1 MTALRYCKGCFEKQ
15 QQINELVEENARL
28 KAQVH
33 SQERS
38 VKEGAFG
45 SSTPSSKIPIKA
57 NTLWERQ
64 ARCGGTKP
72 GHPGHG
78 REALREGQA
87 DRVERVVLAQERCP
101 QCDVRLLSRGLQRR
115 SVIDLHPVR
124 VEKVLLRLERKRCP
138 KCGRRFQARAPGVLP
153 KSLYGNALL
162 THVAEGH
169 YLHGIP
175 LGVIERPIDHAQGRE
190 LVERQTG
197 LGHGSLVQAL
207 RQVGR
212 RLEGVTDALVEE
224 YRRCPVKHADETG
237 WRTDGQNGYV
247 WLFATETISL
257 FRFRQSRS
265 AAVAREV
272 LGSKRLPGVLV
283 VDRYHGYNKTPC
295 AIEYCYAHL
304 KRDTEGILKDFPD
317 EPEVAAFVEA
327 MAPTLAE
334 AMTLRTL
341 RLPRKEFRRRALRTK
356 RRIIA
361 LAHRQAR
368 HPAIWKIQKIFRENA
383 PRLYHWARD
392 PTIPAE
398 NNLAER
404 DLRPLVIARKV
415 SFGSQSE
422 AGARTRETLMSVLH
436 TLKKR
441 RLPVPATFQAAL
453 DRLAENPSANPATLL
468 FKPRPRRKPPSPS

>member
-1 MTALRYCKGCFEKQ
+1 MTTLRYCKGCFEKQ
-15 QQINELVEENARL
+15 QQINELLEENARL
-28 KAQVH
+28 KAQAR
-33 SQERS
+33 SRERS

-57 NTLWERQ
+57 NTLSERQ

-78 REALREGQA
+78 REALREAEA
-87 DRVERVVLAQERCP
+87 DRVERVALAQERCP
-101 QCDVRLLSRGLQRR
+101 ECGVRLLSRGLQRR
-115 SVIDLHPVR
+115 SVIDLQPVK
-124 VEKVLLRLERKRCP
+124 VEKVLWRLERKRCP
-138 KCGRRFQARAPGVLP
+138 KCGRRFQARPRGVLP

-162 THVAEGH
+162 AHVAEGH

-175 LGVIERPIDHAQGRE
+175 LGVIER
-190 LVERQTG
+190 QTG
-197 LGHGSLVQAL
+197 LGHGSLAQAL

-212 RLEGVTDALVEE
+212 RLEGATDALVEE
-224 YRRCPVKHADETG
+224 YRRCQVKHADETG

-247 WLFATETISL
+247 WLFATETLSL

-265 AAVAREV
+265 AAVAQEV
-272 LGSKRLPGVLV
+272 LGSQRLPGVLV
-283 VDRYHGYNKTPC
+283 VDRYHGYNKAPC

-334 AMTLRTL
+334 AMSLRRL
-341 RLPRKEFRRRALRTK
+341 RLPRQEFLRRAGRAK
-356 RRIIA
+356 RRIMA

-422 AGARTRETLMSVLH
+422 AGARTRETLMSLLH

-441 RLPVPATFQAAL
+441 RLPVAATFKAAL
-453 DRLAENPSANPATLL
+453 DRLAENPSANPAALL
-468 FKPRPRRKPPSPS
+468 FKPRPPRKPPPPRN

>member
-1 MTALRYCKGCFEKQ
+1 MTDLRYCKGCFEKQ
-15 QQINELVEENARL
+15 QRINELVEENARL
-28 KAQVH
+28 KAKVR

-57 NTLWERQ
+57 STLSERQ
-64 ARCGGTKP
+64 ARCGGRKP
-72 GHPGHG
+72 GHPGQG
-78 REALREGQA
+78 REALGEGQA
-87 DRVERVVLAQERCP
+87 DRVERVVLALERCP
-101 QCDVRLLSRGLQRR
+101 HCDVRLLSRGLQRR
-115 SVIDLHPVR
+115 SVIDLQPVR

-138 KCGRRFQARAPGVLP
+138 KCGRRFQARARGVLP

-175 LGVIERPIDHAQGRE
+175 LGVIER
-190 LVERQTG
+190 QTG
-197 LGHGSLVQAL
+197 LGHGSLAQAL
-207 RQVGR
+207 RPVGR

-224 YRRCPVKHADETG
+224 YRRSPVKHADETG

-247 WLFATETISL
+247 WLFATEAISL

-265 AAVAREV
+265 ASVAQEV
-272 LGSKRLPGVLV
+272 LGTKRLPGVLV
-283 VDRYHGYNKTPC
+283 VDRYHGYNKAPC

-327 MAPTLAE
+327 LVPALAE

-341 RLPRKEFRRRALRTK
+341 RLPRKEFLRRALRTK

-361 LAHRQAR
+361 LAHRPAR

-383 PRLYHWARD
+383 SRLYHWARD
-392 PTIPAE
+392 PTLPAE

-415 SFGSQSE
+415 SFGSQSA
-422 AGARTRETLMSVLH
+422 AGAHTRETLMSVLH

-441 RLPVPATFQAAL
+441 RLPVAATFQDAL
-453 DRLAENPSANPATLL
+453 DRLAENPSANPVTLL
-468 FKPRPRRKPPSPS
+468 FKPRPRAKLRSPS